1 MQYPQRMLAVIASHP
16 SEFIQDLAAFPPARR
31 PITFSRRLFEFSRVA
46 MLNCLAIS
54 STTPQLRC
62 RVAVYVRQRAADS
75 VTKIVS
81 QCAGKN
87 S

>member
-1 MQYPQRMLAVIASHP
+1 
-16 SEFIQDLAAFPPARR
+16 
-31 PITFSRRLFEFSRVA
+31 